1 MSQVGLIYRARLVNK
16 DCLSTSIY
24 KTRQRLG
31 PEPISEAMVPAVYMM
46 PQQKALKCKK
56 QTSSHLSPAFAALFY
71 LSLCSSMVGIT

>member
-46 PQQKALKCKK
+46 P
-56 QTSSHLSPAFAALFY
+56 
-71 LSLCSSMVGIT
+71 